1 MKCRLIILPTAALI
15 AATFALS
22 GCNRAAGSKDP
33 AASPAAPV
41 NVQLIHPRR
50 GEITRSV
57 TLPGNVAAWQQATLY
72 AKVGGYLKTIAVD
85 KGDEVKAGDLL
96 ADIEVPELLAD
107 IAKTRAEVEVS
118 DIDYRR
124 VKEAQKKAPEL
135 VVPQTVDDA
144 LGRLK
149 VAKASLERD
158 QTLLGFTKIT
168 APFAGIITRRFVD
181 PGAFIPAATFGS
193 AAQNAA
199 MVTLT
204 DFSVV
209 RVYVA
214 VPEPEVPFV
223 RKDTPVQIGFQE
235 LPGKTFPGGVTR
247 FEYVLD
253 SATRTMITEIDLPNP
268 QRELR
273 PGMYAIVKIGA
284 ERHTDALLTPAEA
297 VLVEKAGKSV
307 FVVNADR
314 KVRKKPIKAGFEDG
328 VSVEILDGLIA
339 EQPVVLLGKLV
350 LQDGQAVNVTEAK

>member
-1 MKCRLIILPTAALI
+1 MKRRLIVLPTAALI

-22 GCNRAAGSKDP
+22 GCGRAGGSN
-33 AASPAAPV
+33 SPAAPPSV

-72 AKVGGYLKTIAVD
+72 AKVGGYLKTITVD

-181 PGAFIPAATFGS
+181 PGAFIPAATSGS

-235 LPGKTFPGGVTR
+235 LPGKTYPGGVTR
-247 FEYVLD
+247 FEYALD

-284 ERHTDALLTPAEA
+284 ERHADALLAPAEA

-307 FVVNADR
+307 FVVDADR
-314 KVRKKPIKAGFEDG
+314 KARKKPIKVGFEDG
-328 VSVEILDGLIA
+328 VSVEILDGLTA